1 MSHVL
6 SKSMMSRVTPAE
18 LESLAMFYREPLQS
32 AAHVLGRETKVYLH
46 WTAGHYGQFWSDY
59 HVQIDKD
66 GAIYVIGDGE
76 LDEALAATWRRNSG
90 SVSIAI
96 LGCFDA
102 TTESLGDEPPTPA
115 QIDAMAQATAALC
128 NGLWLTIDKQRV
140 MTHGEAAANED
151 GIRPHPAYALWH
163 DEIHDGDTR
172 WDLEYLGTDES
183 PIYNPWAEDGT
194 RGGDVLRGKANWYR
208 QYWKEHGG
216 TPG

>member
-1 MSHVL
+1 MSRVIN
-6 SKSMMSRVTPAE
+6 KSMMSRITPAE

-76 LDEALAATWRRNSG
+76 LDDVLAATWRRNSG
-90 SVSIAI
+90 SVSIAM

-115 QIDAMAQATAALC
+115 QIDGMAQAIAALC

-140 MTHGEAAANED
+140 MTHGEAADNED
-151 GIRPHPAYALWH
+151 GICPHDPYGPKNGC
-163 DEIHDGDTR
+163 ER

-208 QYWKEHGG
+208 KYWQEQGG

>member
-66 GAIYVIGDGE
+66 GEIYVIGDGE
-76 LDEALAATWRRNSG
+76 LDDVLAATWRRNSG

-96 LGCFDA
+96 LGCFGA
-102 TTESLGDEPPTPA
+102 TTENLGQESPTPL
-115 QIDAMAQATAALC
+115 QIDGMAQAIAALC

-140 MTHGEAAANED
+140 LTHGEAADNED
-151 GIRPHPAYALWH
+151 AIRPHDPYGPQNGC
-163 DEIHDGDTR
+163 ER

-183 PIYNPWAEDGT
+183 PIYNPWAEGGT

-208 QYWKEHGG
+208 KYWQEQGG
-216 TPG
+216 TP

>member
-1 MSHVL
+1 MSRVL
-6 SKSMMSRVTPAE
+6 SKSMMSRITPAE

-59 HVQIDKD
+59 HIQIDKD
-66 GAIYVIGDGE
+66 GEIYVIGDGE
-76 LDEALAATWRRNSG
+76 LDDVLAATWRRNSG

-96 LGCFDA
+96 LGCFGA
-102 TTESLGDEPPTPA
+102 TTENLGQESPTPL
-115 QIDAMAQATAALC
+115 QIDGMAQAIAALC

-140 MTHGEAAANED
+140 LTHGEAADNED
-151 GIRPHPAYALWH
+151 GICPHDPYGPKNGC
-163 DEIHDGDTR
+163 ER

-208 QYWKEHGG
+208 KYWQEQGG